1 MATPLKNAKG
11 LGSAKHGLG
20 HWITQRVTA
29 LALLP
34 LTLWFVSTIALMT
47 DSSYESALT
56 IVSNPF
62 NATLL
67 ILLIVSIF
75 WHSQLGLQV
84 VIEDYISKIL
94 LRKRLI
100 IGINSLSW
108 ILTIIS
114 IISVL
119 KIVIFN

>member
-29 LALLP
+29 LGLLP
-34 LTLWFVSTIALMT
+34 LTLWFVSIVALMT
-47 DSSYESALT
+47 DSSYESAL
-56 IVSNPF
+56 IMVSNPF

-84 VIEDYISKIL
+84 VIEDYISNKT
-94 LRKRLI
+94 KRMSLI
-100 IGINSLSW
+100 IIMKFIMTAVGALTVLSV
-108 ILTIIS
+108 I
-114 IISVL
+114 
-119 KIVIFN
+119 KIAL